1 MLTSM
6 RGGFKSAVKS
16 ASGGGGG
23 GGQSSASKRWV
34 WNLLTVALLVAA
46 LVLLGRRFGLFSP

>member
-16 ASGGGGG
+16 ASGGGGAP
-23 GGQSSASKRWV
+23 SSPGKRWL
-34 WNLLTVALLVAA
+34 WNLITVALLVAA
-46 LVLLGRRFGLFSP
+46 AVLLIRRFGLFS

>member
-16 ASGGGGG
+16 ASGGG
-23 GGQSSASKRWV
+23 QPSASKRWV